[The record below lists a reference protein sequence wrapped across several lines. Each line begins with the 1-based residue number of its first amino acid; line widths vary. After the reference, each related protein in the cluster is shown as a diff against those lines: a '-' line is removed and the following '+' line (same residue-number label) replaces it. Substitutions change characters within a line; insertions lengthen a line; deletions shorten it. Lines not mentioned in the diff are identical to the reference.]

1 VKLTDMTLQKL
12 PIPERGQKLHSDDSL
27 PGFAVR
33 VSQGGTKTFLAIV
46 GKERRFITI
55 GRYGI
60 VTLSQARER
69 AKNILAEHQLGIV
82 RKPVPTLGE
91 TLRDYLARREKE
103 VRESTQQADGYLF
116 KRVEPLKNR
125 RLDEITPADIEQ
137 VIDAIRSPST
147 RRSIYIRL
155 SGLFSYAVRRGQIE
169 RSPVKAVEIPSDQE
183 PRHRVF
189 TDDEVRKLLIAARM
203 RRIAGDHYGAI
214 LELLIYTLQRRTQ
227 IAALTVNHIDI
238 VTKVLTW
245 SPDEMKGKKRHIIP
259 LMPHIE
265 NILKAFPPGA
275 HGLYFPNNLGQPFTG
290 WSYHFRK
297 LTAEIGFSNF
307 VIHDLR
313 RLGAT
318 AMQRFKIDIA
328 TTEKILA
335 HNAVTG
341 GLVGVYQRHSY
352 LEEMQ
357 TAFARYHTWLDSL
370 VDHREPFP
378 TPNLGA
384 TF

>member
-1 VKLTDMTLQKL
+1 MKLTDMTLQKL
-12 PIPERGQKLHSDDSL
+12 PIPEKGQKLHGDDSL
-27 PGFAVR
+27 PGFGVR

-82 RKPVPTLGE
+82 RKPVPTFGE
-91 TLRDYLARREKE
+91 TLCEYLARREKE
-103 VRESTQQADGYLF
+103 VRESTHQADRYLF
-116 KRVEPLKNR
+116 GRVEPLKNR
-125 RLDEITPADIEQ
+125 KLDEITPEDIEQ
-137 VIDAIRSPST
+137 IIDAVPSPST
-147 RRSIYIRL
+147 KRSVYIRL
-155 SGLFSYAVRRGQIE
+155 SGLFSYAVRRGLIQH
-169 RSPVKAVEIPSDQE
+169 SPVKAIEIPPDQE

-189 TDDEVRKLLIAARM
+189 SEGEIRQLLTAART

-227 IAALTVNHIDI
+227 IAALTVHHVNTIE
-238 VTKVLTW
+238 KMMTW
-245 SPDEMKGKKRHIIP
+245 NSEEMKAKKRHSVP
-259 LMPHIE
+259 LMPHVE
-265 NILKAFPPGA
+265 KILEEFPPSA
-275 HGLYFPNNLGQPFTG
+275 NGLYFPNSLGQPFTG

-297 LTAEIGFSNF
+297 LTAEIGFSDF

-318 AMQRFKIDIA
+318 AMQRLKIDIA

-357 TAFARYHTWLDSL
+357 AAFERYHAWLDTL
-370 VDHREPFP
+370 VDHHDP
-378 TPNLGA
+378 
-384 TF
+384 